1 MVKCAV
7 FDIDGVIFDISA
19 RIRATLEELG
29 VDSIDRVKR
38 NPKLRIK
45 FWKIFLSPK
54 YMYLDKP
61 RFDVI
66 NYMHKLKE
74 EGYKI
79 IIVTGRVLESQGEE
93 TEKQLKKYNVP
104 YDEIYFRRKRDKRK
118 DYEFKTSIIQW
129 LIFRGYEIIE
139 VHEDSEEVI
148 NKLKLII
155 PSAKFHLH

>member
-1 MVKCAV
+1 MPKCAI
-7 FDIDGVIFDISA
+7 FDIDGVIFDVSD

-38 NPKLRIK
+38 NPKLKSK

-129 LIFRGYEIIE
+129 LIFRGYKIIE

-148 NKLKLII
+148 NKLKLIL
-155 PSAKFHLH
+155 PSAKFYLY

>member
-7 FDIDGVIFDISA
+7 FDIDGVIFDVSD
-19 RIRATLEELG
+19 RIRATLDELG
-29 VDSIDRVKR
+29 VDNIEKVKR
-38 NPKLRIK
+38 NPKLRSK

-66 NYMHKLKE
+66 NYMRKLKDKE
-74 EGYKI
+74 YKI
-79 IIVTGRVLESQGEE
+79 IIVTGRVLEIQGEE
-93 TEKQLKKYNVP
+93 TEKQLREYNVP

-129 LIFRGYEIIE
+129 LIFRGYKIIE

-148 NKLKLII
+148 NKLKLIL
-155 PSAKFHLH
+155 PSAKFYLY

>member
-7 FDIDGVIFDISA
+7 FDIDGVIFDVSD
-19 RIRATLEELG
+19 RIRATLDELG
-29 VDSIDRVKR
+29 VDNIEKVKR
-38 NPKLRIK
+38 NPKLRSK

-66 NYMHKLKE
+66 NYMRKLKDKE
-74 EGYKI
+74 YKI
-79 IIVTGRVLESQGEE
+79 IIVTGRVLEIQGEE

-104 YDEIYFRRKRDKRK
+104 YDEIYFRRKREKRK

-148 NKLKLII
+148 NKLKLIL
-155 PSAKFHLH
+155 PSAKFYLY

>member
-7 FDIDGVIFDISA
+7 FDIDGVIFDVSD
-19 RIRATLEELG
+19 RIRATLDELG
-29 VDSIDRVKR
+29 VDNIEKVKR
-38 NPKLRIK
+38 NPKLRSK

-66 NYMHKLKE
+66 NYMRKLKDKE
-74 EGYKI
+74 YKI
-79 IIVTGRVLESQGEE
+79 IIVTGRVLEIQGEE
-93 TEKQLKKYNVP
+93 TEKQLREYNVP

-129 LIFRGYEIIE
+129 LISRGYEIIE

-148 NKLKLII
+148 NKLKLIL
-155 PSAKFHLH
+155 PSAKFYLY